1 MDEAVFVIR
10 NQQGHYWT
18 RAEDWVD
25 GREPQRVMKLKHRD
39 EVVNQ
44 LVELSAKN
52 IDLRGEILSCSLTDR
67 GEPKLDV
74 STFLTPTL
82 AEKAAAKKAA
92 AAEAALA
99 AEPLVCKDGEEE
111 PDSAQAV

>member
-10 NQQGHYWT
+10 SQQGHYWT

-25 GREPQRVMKLKHRD
+25 GREPQRVMKFKHRD

-52 IDLRGEILSCSLTDR
+52 IDLRGEIVSCALTDR
-67 GEPKLDV
+67 GEPTLDV
-74 STFLTPTL
+74 SAVATPTL
-82 AEKAAAKKAA
+82 AERAAAQKAA

-99 AEPLVCKDGEEE
+99 AEPLAHTDGEDE
-111 PDSAQAV
+111 PDAAQAI

>member
-18 RAEDWVD
+18 RAKDWVD

-52 IDLRGEILSCSLTDR
+52 IDLRGEIVSCSLTDR
-67 GEPKLDV
+67 GGPKLEV
-74 STFLTPTL
+74 STVPTPTL
-82 AEKAAAKKAA
+82 AEKAVAQKAA

-99 AEPLVCKDGEEE
+99 AEPLAHTDGEEE
-111 PDSAQAV
+111 PDAAHAV